1 MDWRGRFL
9 SPILGFLA
17 KKTETKSKR
26 PGATRRNWTCT
37 TTRHTPR
44 AVQRRAP
51 RATRGQWQARR
62 APPST
67 SSTRRQLERPTTH
80 HDQPMILNKSRPSS
94 WIQRS
99 WSAKGRCVLTTSREL
114 PRASRSWAYGSAAQS
129 DLLMSDVSPSDPD
142 VHPIRFN
149 ASSRR
154 GDRSHQHAQP
164 RYAAH
169 SRLPPANEG
178 ARNAFVISYSSRD
191 FIILDQKFL
200 VLR

>member
-1 MDWRGRFL
+1 MCYDAPHATCGAAARPRRETRPVA
-9 SPILGFLA
+9 S
-17 KKTETKSKR
+17 KKKSTTKHQQHATAARTTDDTR
-26 PGATRRNWTCT
+26 PADGC
-37 TTRHTPR
+37 
-44 AVQRRAP
+44 
-51 RATRGQWQARR
+51 
-62 APPST
+62 
-67 SSTRRQLERPTTH
+67 
-80 HDQPMILNKSRPSS
+80 MIMNKPRPSS
-94 WIQRS
+94 WIQRL
-99 WSAKGRCVLTTSREL
+99 WAVKVRCVLTTSREL